1 MEEKNVIEE
10 EVTEIK
16 TNEPKKCFNCGTE
29 LKPDE
34 NFCPKCG
41 IKYGETKKIF
51 CPKCNNEVEFG
62 RKFCGKCGAKIDIKT
77 SDKID
82 FVKNNFSKNH
92 IGKKI
97 LIILILIVV
106 LVGVFI
112 AGKKIYSK
120 LSISVDEL
128 ISQER
133 YSDAYKKAKTDEEKN
148 NVINALLQKGNF
160 QEAYNLS
167 KNENIAFINELSYY
181 CNEITEGLKDPSSFS
196 LRDVYY
202 DKDEQQIVFSV
213 NAKNSYGGMVVN
225 YWYYTY
231 SSTDKK
237 YTLYSYLSSLDEET
251 TYSWDTSS
259 ERLEKMLKNLART
272 EVKSIMSDDSKKVDS
287 RVIDNINT
295 LFKNGILK
303 NVEFPNYTINTS
315 NDNSENI

>member
-10 EVTEIK
+10 EVTETK

-133 YSDAYKKAKTDEEKN
+133 YSDAYK
-148 NVINALLQKGNF
+148 
-160 QEAYNLS
+160 
-167 KNENIAFINELSYY
+167 
-181 CNEITEGLKDPSSFS
+181 
-196 LRDVYY
+196 
-202 DKDEQQIVFSV
+202 
-213 NAKNSYGGMVVN
+213 
-225 YWYYTY
+225 
-231 SSTDKK
+231 
-237 YTLYSYLSSLDEET
+237 
-251 TYSWDTSS
+251 
-259 ERLEKMLKNLART
+259 
-272 EVKSIMSDDSKKVDS
+272 DDSGTFY
-287 RVIDNINT
+287 RFTGNGTGIRRGREPEYGRNQHTVIGCDRIE
-295 LFKNGILK
+295 IL
-303 NVEFPNYTINTS
+303 
-315 NDNSENI
+315 